1 MLACHQEALKKL
13 RDCQESLASSENEKG
28 ALKKQV
34 EDLTKKVA
42 KLENDI
48 KLGMEQLDAKNAEI
62 DTLKKRVAELEDELK
77 KLRQQ
82 LAALKEEMDKL
93 TKELAA
99 LKEERDKLAKH
110 GKAAG
115 DLEAELKKLREQLAA
130 LKEERDKLAKEAALL
145 KDAQDEIER
154 LKKLL
159 EDREKKVAELEDEL
173 KKLRQQLAALKEE
186 MDKLTKEL
194 AALKEERDKLA
205 KHGKAAGDLEAE
217 LKKLRE
223 QLAALKEERDK
234 LAKEAALLK
243 DAQDEIERLKKLL
256 ADMEAALKLVDEKT
270 SKKSVDFDLERAI
283 QLTTLS
289 KELVAKEHWIA
300 HEHVKEHTEHTAAP
314 IKNRTTVGIA
324 FDDRTCVI
332 TNVLVGGPAFNSK
345 KVFKGDKIVSV
356 DSVPVVGGD
365 VIPRLKGSDVP
376 GSVVT
381 IGLQRKDSNSV
392 DEVKLRRMDN
402 TQIADKR
409 QIFELFTKLID
420 KSHKNRDKDSE
431 NYTTEALDLWT
442 AEMLEEYE
450 HDQRCLDNLHKM
462 QRETDI
468 WLEELLQILMCSE
481 QGEIK
486 RAAPP
491 KIERA
496 AAPPAAPLISKEDL
510 EKLQKENEALKEKL
524 AAVQQDLENLRPK
537 LSQLQQELQGANSA
551 LDSCAAAANR
561 KDAEIEDLKKRLAEL
576 QKAYDDAASQLDA
589 NKRQLDKDQSDIS
602 DKDAEIAE
610 LKRKLAALEAK
621 LKEKSNTAEDENL
634 KKRVAELEQ
643 LLAAQS
649 AAADELEK
657 LRAKLASIQSE
668 LKVAKDALD
677 AATAGMLSKDAEIED
692 LKKRLVA
699 LEKELKAARDEMN
712 NSTGTRSDEIQKL
725 LAKLAALQSELKTAT
740 DALAAASAGM
750 IAKDAEIEDLKKR
763 LAALQKE
770 LQDARDE
777 MDDSSSKQAQLS
789 KCRELIAM
797 SQRRIAEDHL
807 AEHEILTHADQSA
820 TTIGLMF
827 DETGGKIHV
836 DYVMVGG
843 PAFKTKNIAKDD
855 IILSIDGKKLQGDA
869 VIKALQGPANTVVTL
884 EVEKA
889 KTGKVEMV
897 EVERMPT
904 AIIADKRKM
913 FDLFTKIEGGFNK
926 HKDPAGVKNTEDALE
941 LWTNMLMEEKEHDD
955 KCVPFPSSA
964 LCMLAQ
970 SLCTACQFA
979 FRALR
984 PACIFLVMNLV
995 ESTQVSCQ
1003 GLCDAEGHEFMAYR
1017 M

>member
-1 MLACHQEALKKL
+1 
-13 RDCQESLASSENEKG
+13 LASSENEKA

-34 EDLTKKVA
+34 EDLTKKVG

-48 KLGMEQLDAKNAEI
+48 KFGMEQLEAKNAEI
-62 DTLKKRVAELEDELK
+62 DTLKKKVAELEDELK
-77 KLRQQ
+77 KLR
-82 LAALKEEMDKL
+82 
-93 TKELAA
+93 
-99 LKEERDKLAKH
+99 
-110 GKAAG
+110 
-115 DLEAELKKLREQLAA
+115 EQLTAM
-130 LKEERDKLAKEAALL
+130 KEERDKLAKEAAML

-159 EDREKKVAELEDEL
+159 ADREKKVAELEDEL

-205 KHGKAAGDLEAE
+205 K
-217 LKKLRE
+217 
-223 QLAALKEERDK
+223 
-234 LAKEAALLK
+234 EAAMLK

-256 ADMEAALKLVDEKT
+256 ADMEAAQKT
-270 SKKSVDFDLERAI
+270 SKKAVDFDLERAI

-300 HEHVKEHTEHTAAP
+300 HEHVKEHTTNTSAP

-324 FDDRTCVI
+324 FDDKSCVI
-332 TNVLVGGPAFNSK
+332 TNVLVGGPAFKSK
-345 KVFKGDKIVSV
+345 QVFKGDKIVSV
-356 DSVPVVGGD
+356 DSVPVTGGD
-365 VIPRLKGSDVP
+365 IIPKLMGSDAP

-381 IGLQRKDSNSV
+381 IGLQRKDSKSV
-392 DEVKLRRMDN
+392 DQVKLRRMDN

-409 QIFELFTKLID
+409 QLFDLFTKLLD
-420 KSHKNRDKDSE
+420 KSVKNRDKDSE
-431 NYTTEALDLWT
+431 NYTSEALDLWT
-442 AEMLEEYE
+442 AEMLEEHE
-450 HDQRCLDNLHKM
+450 HDQRCLENLHSM
-462 QRETDI
+462 QREADA

-486 RAAPP
+486 RAPP
-491 KIERA
+491 PQIQRA

-510 EKLQKENEALKEKL
+510 EKLQQENEDLKKKL
-524 AAVQQDLENLRPK
+524 AAIQQDIENLRPK

-551 LDSCAAAANR
+551 LDACAAAANR
-561 KDAEIEDLKKRLAEL
+561 KDAEIEDLKKRL
-576 QKAYDDAASQLDA
+576 
-589 NKRQLDKDQSDIS
+589 
-602 DKDAEIAE
+602 
-610 LKRKLAALEAK
+610 
-621 LKEKSNTAEDENL
+621 
-634 KKRVAELEQ
+634 AELEQ

-668 LKVAKDALD
+668 LKVATDALN
-677 AATAGMLSKDAEIED
+677 AATAGMLAKDAEIKD
-692 LKKRLVA
+692 LKKRLAA
-699 LEKELKAARDEMN
+699 LEQELKAARDAMN
-712 NSTGTRSDEIQKL
+712 DSAGMKEDELEKL
-725 LAKLAALQSELKTAT
+725 LAKLAALQSELKTAL
-740 DALAAASAGM
+740 DALAAASTGILAKDAEIEDLKKRLAALQMELKAARDALQSELKTAQDALAAASKG
-750 IAKDAEIEDLKKR
+750 ILAKDAEIEDLKKR

-777 MDDSSSKQAQLS
+777 MDDSSSKQAQLF

-807 AEHEILTHADQSA
+807 AEHEIFTVADQSA
-820 TTIGLMF
+820 TTVGLMF
-827 DETGGKIHV
+827 DEKGGKIHV

-843 PAFKTKNIAKDD
+843 PAFNTKNIAKHD
-855 IILSIDGKKLQGDA
+855 IILSIDGKKLQGEA
-869 VIKALQGPANTVVTL
+869 IIKALQGPANTVVTL
-884 EVEKA
+884 EVEKT

-897 EVERMPT
+897 EIERMPT

-913 FDLFTKIEGGFNK
+913 FDLFTKIESGFNK
-926 HKDPAGVKNTEDALE
+926 HKDPAGLQNTEEALE
-941 LWTNMLMEEKEHDD
+941 LWTNMLTEEKEHDD

-970 SLCTACQFA
+970 YSCTDCPFA
-979 FRALR
+979 FRVMR
-984 PACIFLVMNLV
+984 PTCIDISVMNLV

-1003 GLCDAEGHEFMAYR
+1003 GLCDAEGHECMAHR

>member
-13 RDCQESLASSENEKG
+13 RDCQESLASSENEKA

-48 KLGMEQLDAKNAEI
+48 KLGMEQLEAKSAEI
-62 DTLKKRVAELEDELK
+62 DTLKKRVVELEDELK

-99 LKEERDKLAKH
+99 LKEERDKLTKQSAV
-110 GKAAG
+110 AG
-115 DLEAELKKLREQLAA
+115 DLEAELKKLREQLTA
-130 LKEERDKLAKEAALL
+130 LKEERDKLAKEAAFL
-145 KDAQDEIER
+145 KDAR
-154 LKKLL
+154 
-159 EDREKKVAELEDEL
+159 
-173 KKLRQQLAALKEE
+173 
-186 MDKLTKEL
+186 
-194 AALKEERDKLA
+194 
-205 KHGKAAGDLEAE
+205 
-217 LKKLRE
+217 
-223 QLAALKEERDK
+223 
-234 LAKEAALLK
+234 
-243 DAQDEIERLKKLL
+243 DEIERLKKLL
-256 ADMEAALKLVDEKT
+256 ADMEAALKLLEEKT
-270 SKKSVDFDLERAI
+270 SKKAVDFDLERAI

-300 HEHVKEHTEHTAAP
+300 HAHVKEHTKHTSVP

-365 VIPRLKGSDVP
+365 VIPSLKGSDVP

-381 IGLQRKDSNSV
+381 IGLQRKDSKSV

-409 QIFELFTKLID
+409 LIFELFTKLID

-450 HDQRCLDNLHKM
+450 HDQRCLENLHKM
-462 QRETDI
+462 QRETGV
-468 WLEELLQILMCSE
+468 WLDELLQILMCSE

-486 RAAPP
+486 
-491 KIERA
+491 RA

-510 EKLQKENEALKEKL
+510 EKLQKENEDLKEKL
-524 AAVQQDLENLRPK
+524 AAVQQDLENLRPR
-537 LSQLQQELQGANSA
+537 LSQLQQELQGAKSA
-551 LDSCAAAANR
+551 LDACAAAANR

-576 QKAYDDAASQLDA
+576 QKAYDE
-589 NKRQLDKDQSDIS
+589 N
-602 DKDAEIAE
+602 
-610 LKRKLAALEAK
+610 
-621 LKEKSNTAEDENL
+621 SNNAEDENL

-649 AAADELEK
+649 SAVDELEK
-657 LRAKLASIQSE
+657 LRAKLASIQSAF
-668 LKVAKDALD
+668 KVATDALD
-677 AATAGMLSKDAEIED
+677 AATAGMLAKDVEIED

-699 LEKELKAARDEMN
+699 LEKELKAERDEMN
-712 NSTGTRSDEIQKL
+712 DSARTREDEVQKL

-750 IAKDAEIEDLKKR
+750 LAKDAEIEDLKKR

-777 MDDSSSKQAQLS
+777 MDDSSSKQSQLS

-941 LWTNMLMEEKEHDD
+941 LWTNMLIEEKEHDD

-970 SLCTACQFA
+970 SLCTACPFA
-979 FRALR
+979 FRAMR
-984 PACIFLVMNLV
+984 PACILVMNLV

-1003 GLCDAEGHEFMAYR
+1003 GLCDAEGHEFMAHR